1 MPILIFSTFVVF
13 VVVQLLPSCAL
24 LWQLFSNLRWWLEC
38 QEAGSSEQLWLWG
51 CDQDAKCYCQ
61 VIFKSTFWW
70 PGSWAFC
77 PTCVPCSYRFLQLY
91 FFFFGSSW
99 QWSFAASICISS
111 ELLIG
116 KKEVLPLKSALGIPL
131 HVPFC
136 SLLCKSSGMASG
148 TALDMLA
155 FLPEL
160 HIMGSRHVYHPQV

>member
-77 PTCVPCSYRFLQLY
+77 PTCVPCSYRFLQL
-91 FFFFGSSW
+91 FFL
-99 QWSFAASICISS
+99 AAVDS
-111 ELLIG
+111 
-116 KKEVLPLKSALGIPL
+116 EVLQLAYVFHLSCSLERKKFYLLSQLWEYLYMFPSALCSVKAVEWPL
-131 HVPFC
+131 ERLWTCWHSC
-136 SLLCKSSGMASG
+136 QSC
-148 TALDMLA
+148 T
-155 FLPEL
+155 
-160 HIMGSRHVYHPQV
+160 